1 MTTETVPSR
10 AGETTTVGGSG
21 VVDSGVTKITFSTSF
36 DIAASATV
44 NYIVRGSV
52 SNLVNG
58 DTVTVALTA
67 NKVTLASGTVGGSVT
82 STATHTAGTTTITL
96 AQHANGQE
104 GNNFDAG
111 TPITGAEL
119 FAFKLTTAVGS
130 RATVDQVVLQLSS
143 VTGIVQGDFA
153 NLVLCVDD
161 DGDGTI
167 ETGETTTVGGA
178 GVVDAGVTTI
188 TFDTDFTIA
197 KNTTVNYILKGDV
210 SNLQTGDTVTIAL
223 GTTNI
228 TLTSGSATG
237 TAPSNATHTVGTT
250 TIALYEHAAG
260 QEKDKFTVEATVTDV
275 ELFAF
280 RLMRTAGQR
289 ATVSSVQFQLSS
301 ITGVETAD
309 LSNLKIYYDA
319 NGNGTID
326 GGETTTVGGTSP
338 TVSIVGS
345 SGTIT
350 FNEQFTLTSD
360 GNLNYILKGDV
371 ANLAMKDTMT
381 VSLSNSNVSITSGT
395 VNAGSPR
402 HNERDALHRCNAF
415 DRIQR
420 GGGHQL

>member
-1 MTTETVPSR
+1 MTDGDGTIET
-10 AGETTTVGGSG
+10 GETTTVGGSG

-36 DIAASATV
+36 DIGASATV
-44 NYIVRGSV
+44 NYILRGSV
-52 SNLVNG
+52 INLVNG

-67 NKVTLASGTVGGSVT
+67 NKVTLASGTTGGSVT

-96 AQHANGQE
+96 AEHDPPGQE

-111 TPITGAEL
+111 TPITGVEL
-119 FAFKLTTAVGS
+119 FAFKLTTAAGS
-130 RATVDQVVLQLSS
+130 RATVSEIVLQLSA

-167 ETGETTTVGGA
+167 ETGETTTVGGS

-197 KNTTVNYILKGDV
+197 KNTNVNYIVKGDV
-210 SNLQTGDTVTIAL
+210 SDLQTGNTITIGL
-223 GTTNI
+223 GTANI
-228 TLTSGSATG
+228 TLTSGSVTG
-237 TAPSNATHTVGTT
+237 TAPTNATHTVGTT

-280 RLMRTAGQR
+280 RLVRTAGQR

-350 FNEQFTLTSD
+350 LQRAIHSD
-360 GNLNYILKGDV
+360 LRWQ
-371 ANLAMKDTMT
+371 
-381 VSLSNSNVSITSGT
+381 
-395 VNAGSPR
+395 P
-402 HNERDALHRCNAF
+402 ELHPE
-415 DRIQR
+415 
-420 GGGHQL
+420 G